1 MPVGVMLKSMT
12 SGEITEWMAYFKIKN
27 ETMDPGVK
35 QDNPENTNTGTVL
48 KAMLAHRVKK
58 KKR

>member
-1 MPVGVMLKSMT
+1 MLKSMT
-12 SGEITEWMAYFKIKN
+12 SGEITEWMAYFKIKH

-35 QDNPENTNTGTVL
+35 QDDPENTDTGTVL